1 MKDSEDEKKA
11 DEVSNG
17 MVQRR
22 RKVRKKRKI
31 NTTFEPV
38 KGKDSDA
45 KALFGKAKDLLVG
58 MQEEQSDDYG
68 HVDVAEQ
75 VRRLQKN
82 KDEDKP
88 LDDVW
93 GSKKRSSSWVWF
105 VIAGLTTTIV
115 AVIVGMSVLDNGSDD
130 LVDTPDLGGKIGVVA
145 GSDLSKGPL
154 GWYNDHSIEVLSAVE
169 DIIEAVNAGEEN
181 GEDFLNVLRTSN
193 KLRDSAPDPAD
204 WGADCLTNPT
214 SKFQW
219 QDREVSHPI
228 IVGEEEKENRGYLQ
242 ISGTRVNGEPFMSYF
257 VNEDDRIVL
266 DWEATTGFSEMPIP
280 EIAATKPREELL
292 VRCHLTKKPS
302 FDQKYGDVDYSGY
315 AVSGEFPDQFLMAY
329 VPLNEEKTKEMDQ
342 KLRTLLNYGVFII
355 TDPPYVNHKVT
366 LRVRHG
372 NDANDQDIFE
382 IVELVHDGWVSP

>member
-105 VIAGLTTTIV
+105 V
-115 AVIVGMSVLDNGSDD
+115 
-130 LVDTPDLGGKIGVVA
+130 
-145 GSDLSKGPL
+145 
-154 GWYNDHSIEVLSAVE
+154 
-169 DIIEAVNAGEEN
+169 
-181 GEDFLNVLRTSN
+181 
-193 KLRDSAPDPAD
+193 
-204 WGADCLTNPT
+204 
-214 SKFQW
+214 
-219 QDREVSHPI
+219 
-228 IVGEEEKENRGYLQ
+228 
-242 ISGTRVNGEPFMSYF
+242 
-257 VNEDDRIVL
+257 
-266 DWEATTGFSEMPIP
+266 
-280 EIAATKPREELL
+280 PRFG
-292 VRCHLTKKPS
+292 R
-302 FDQKYGDVDYSGY
+302 
-315 AVSGEFPDQFLMAY
+315 
-329 VPLNEEKTKEMDQ
+329 
-342 KLRTLLNYGVFII
+342 
-355 TDPPYVNHKVT
+355 
-366 LRVRHG
+366 
-372 NDANDQDIFE
+372 
-382 IVELVHDGWVSP
+382 